1 MYAKALGALVALLL
15 LASPASAH
23 DARQRHHAHRI
34 HWTAPRQPEWPHSTT
49 FGPRWTF
56 DGGTTMRTASVGGS
70 RPRAWCG
77 WFMRQIRGVADAS
90 YNLARNWTHYGHST
104 FAHPGAIAV
113 WAHHVG
119 EVANGQ
125 CPAGAIMLHSGND
138 GHTVR
143 TRCVSLRGVLAFREG

>member
-23 DARQRHHAHRI
+23 QRHHHYASRHHHAI
-34 HWTAPRQPEWPHSTT
+34 HWGALPKSPEWPHSTA
-49 FGPRWTF
+49 FGPRWTEN
-56 DGGTTMRTASVGGS
+56 TAHITVGGS

-77 WFMRQIRGVADAS
+77 WFMRQIKGVADAS
-90 YNLARNWTHYGHST
+90 YNLARNWTHWGSASD
-104 FAHPGAIAV
+104 AHPGAVAV

>member
-23 DARQRHHAHRI
+23 QRQHHHAHRI

-49 FGPRWTF
+49 FGPRWT
-56 DGGTTMRTASVGGS
+56 DSTEHITVGGS

-77 WFMRQIRGVADAS
+77 WFMRQLRGISDTS
-90 YNLARNWTHYGHST
+90 YNLARNWIHYGHST

-113 WAHHVG
+113 WSHHVG
-119 EVANGQ
+119 EVADGS

-138 GHTVR
+138 GHAVR

>member
-1 MYAKALGALVALLL
+1 MYAKALTATLVALALWG

-23 DARQRHHAHRI
+23 YARHHHHAHRI
-34 HWTAPRQPEWPHSTT
+34 HWTAPRQPEWPHSSF
-49 FGPRWTF
+49 FGPRWSDNVQHVT
-56 DGGTTMRTASVGGS
+56 VGGS

-77 WFMRQIRGVADAS
+77 WYMRQLRGVSDAS

-104 FAHPGAIAV
+104 FAHVGAIAV
-113 WAHHVG
+113 WSHHVG
-119 EVANGQ
+119 EVASGQ